1 MNHIRIDEKKAM
13 NKWAPVLENMG
24 IQDADRLQWM
34 SEYAEYHAINENAY
48 ANVSN
53 VSGLGGITAPQV
65 STLPGTTIG
74 TNWSSNGGSN
84 GSGDLGQ
91 NLLPVSMK
99 IAAQTIGLDLVAV
112 KPTPGPK
119 MDLLYIDF
127 QYDDN
132 NVGNTDERP
141 QVFKIDTTYSG
152 TTASTLTSVINAVL
166 ATYSVIQ
173 SVGGLTTISGANIRI
188 FTSIGSSAAAAT
200 ASNTINGAQPFLTT
214 INTGI
219 SANGGKA
226 VATYTTGGADI
237 YTAGSAANL
246 AGVVEFLGFSRIDG
260 FPMFRAYKQANTT
273 QTNSYPYVNYA
284 GAANSNGYSGFSTTT
299 GAATLWGFDSTRNTF
314 NSTTSMVS
322 QIYAVFGVFLQQNN
336 FGISLVSALED
347 HIPGYVSNFIGGGR
361 YPMDR
366 ASEENTYAGQIGP
379 KISSKSIAVGT
390 IEVSSALRRT
400 EIEDIKAN
408 TGMDIVQKMES
419 ILVNELSQTIS
430 KQIVSKIFE
439 MGALNRASAPAYAG
453 TLANI
458 SGQTIFDL
466 DTAYV
471 GSGPGGETTHAVQR
485 KLITKMV
492 HASNYIATE
501 GRVGPAQFA
510 VTNGALAASLMDI
523 AGYTI
528 NPLKS
533 KMNSS
538 GQLYPVGQ
546 IGDIQIYVD
555 PYMKYNDNRI
565 VIGRKNN
572 PDQPGIIFVPYLM
585 AQSISIISEATFA
598 PRMLLRS
605 RYAVAE
611 VGWYPQKQFMTIVV
625 NDAAQYLN

>member
-1 MNHIRIDEKKAM
+1 M
-13 NKWAPVLENMG
+13 L
-24 IQDADRLQWM
+24 
-34 SEYAEYHAINENAY
+34 
-48 ANVSN
+48 
-53 VSGLGGITAPQV
+53 
-65 STLPGTTIG
+65 
-74 TNWSSNGGSN
+74 
-84 GSGDLGQ
+84 
-91 NLLPVSMK
+91 
-99 IAAQTIGLDLVAV
+99 
-112 KPTPGPK
+112 
-119 MDLLYIDF
+119 
-127 QYDDN
+127 
-132 NVGNTDERP
+132 
-141 QVFKIDTTYSG
+141 
-152 TTASTLTSVINAVL
+152 
-166 ATYSVIQ
+166 
-173 SVGGLTTISGANIRI
+173 
-188 FTSIGSSAAAAT
+188 
-200 ASNTINGAQPFLTT
+200 
-214 INTGI
+214 
-219 SANGGKA
+219 
-226 VATYTTGGADI
+226 
-237 YTAGSAANL
+237 
-246 AGVVEFLGFSRIDG
+246 
-260 FPMFRAYKQANTT
+260 
-273 QTNSYPYVNYA
+273 
-284 GAANSNGYSGFSTTT
+284 
-299 GAATLWGFDSTRNTF
+299 
-314 NSTTSMVS
+314 S
-322 QIYAVFGVFLQQNN
+322 QITKLFNVTLASQAITL
-336 FGISLVSALED
+336 ISALED
-347 HIPGYVSNFIGGGR
+347 HIPGYVSNFNGGGR

-366 ASEENTYAGQIGP
+366 AQEENIYAGQIGP

-430 KQIVSKIFE
+430 KQIVGKIFE
-439 MGALNRASAPAYAG
+439 MGGLNRNSAPLYAG
-453 TLANI
+453 NTAYNSI
-458 SGQTIFDL
+458 SGATIFDL

-471 GSGPGGETTHAVQR
+471 QAGPGGETTHAVQR

-533 KMNSS
+533 KLNSS

-625 NDAAQYLN
+625 QDNAQYLN